1 MNTKDK
7 IKLKCQEIEDL
18 LIQKNDAYGDS
29 ALNPV
34 GIFSSLK
41 ASEAIRIRLDDKLKR
56 IANVGLNDETEDTL
70 MDCAGYMVLLM
81 IANDNESNDIQKCV
95 REGEPSSHTNGNSS
109 EQDSSGE
116 VWFDNISGTR
126 WS

>member
-70 MDCAGYMVLLM
+70 MDCAG
-81 IANDNESNDIQKCV
+81 
-95 REGEPSSHTNGNSS
+95 
-109 EQDSSGE
+109 
-116 VWFDNISGTR
+116 
-126 WS
+126 

>member
-7 IKLKCQEIEDL
+7 IKLKCQEVKDL

-81 IANDNESNDIQKCV
+81 IANDNESNNIQERL
-95 REGEPSSHTNGNSS
+95 REGGTTPHTTSDSTKDDPRGKFWFSHSTS
-109 EQDSSGE
+109 
-116 VWFDNISGTR
+116 T
-126 WS
+126 

>member
-70 MDCAGYMVLLM
+70 LDCAGYMVLLM
-81 IANDNESNDIQKCV
+81 IAIDNESNNIQERLRKKGTTSYTAGDGTEEDTV
-95 REGEPSSHTNGNSS
+95 W
-109 EQDSSGE
+109 E
-116 VWFDNISGTR
+116 VWFSDSTGP
-126 WS
+126 

>member
-1 MNTKDK
+1 MNTKEK

-81 IANDNESNDIQKCV
+81 IANDNESNNIQERL
-95 REGEPSSHTNGNSS
+95 REGGTAPHTAR
-109 EQDSSGE
+109 DSSQEDTGGK
-116 VWFDNISGTR
+116 VWFSDST
-126 WS
+126 ST

>member
-7 IKLKCQEIEDL
+7 IKLKCQEVEDL

-70 MDCAGYMVLLM
+70 LDCAGYMVLLM
-81 IANDNESNDIQKCV
+81 IANDNESNNIQE
-95 REGEPSSHTNGNSS
+95 RIRQGSTASHTAS
-109 EQDSSGE
+109 DSAKKNTGGQI
-116 VWFDNISGTR
+116 WFSDST
-126 WS
+126 ST

>member
-7 IKLKCQEIEDL
+7 IKLKCQEVKDL

-70 MDCAGYMVLLM
+70 LDCAGYMVLLM
-81 IANDNESNDIQKCV
+81 IAIDNESNNIQERL
-95 REGEPSSHTNGNSS
+95 REESTTSHTPG
-109 EQDSSGE
+109 DSTQEDTVGE
-116 VWFDNISGTR
+116 VWFSDSTGT
-126 WS
+126 

>member
-1 MNTKDK
+1 MNTKEK

-70 MDCAGYMVLLM
+70 LDCAGYMVLLM
-81 IANDNESNDIQKCV
+81 IANDNESNNIQERLRKK
-95 REGEPSSHTNGNSS
+95 GTTSYTAGNSTK
-109 EQDSSGE
+109 EDTVGE
-116 VWFDNISGTR
+116 VWFSDSTGT
-126 WS
+126 

>member
-7 IKLKCQEIEDL
+7 IKLKCQEVKDL

-81 IANDNESNDIQKCV
+81 IANDNESNNIQERL
-95 REGEPSSHTNGNSS
+95 REGGTTPHTTS
-109 EQDSSGE
+109 DSAKEDPRGKF
-116 VWFDNISGTR
+116 WFSDST
-126 WS
+126 ST

>member
-1 MNTKDK
+1 MNTKEK

-18 LIQKNDAYGDS
+18 IIQKNDAYGDS

-70 MDCAGYMVLLM
+70 LDCAGYMILLM
-81 IANDNESNDIQKCV
+81 IANDNESNNIQERL
-95 REGEPSSHTNGNSS
+95 REGGTTPHTTKHSVEEDTGG
-109 EQDSSGE
+109 Q
-116 VWFDNISGTR
+116 VWFSDST
-126 WS
+126 ST

>member
-1 MNTKDK
+1 MNTKEK

-81 IANDNESNDIQKCV
+81 IANDNESNNIQERL
-95 REGEPSSHTNGNSS
+95 REGGTTPHTAEHSI
-109 EQDSSGE
+109 EEDTVGE

>member
-7 IKLKCQEIEDL
+7 IKLKCQEVEDL

-81 IANDNESNDIQKCV
+81 IALDNESDNISKHKGHEKSTSHND
-95 REGEPSSHTNGNSS
+95 TNSLD
-109 EQDSSGE
+109 EDTVGE
-116 VWFDNISGTR
+116 VWFSHQSNT
-126 WS
+126 

>member
-7 IKLKCQEIEDL
+7 IKLKCQEVKDL

-70 MDCAGYMVLLM
+70 LDCAGYMVLLM
-81 IANDNESNDIQKCV
+81 IANDNESNNIQERL
-95 REGEPSSHTNGNSS
+95 REGGTTPHTTS
-109 EQDSSGE
+109 DSAKEDPRGKF
-116 VWFDNISGTR
+116 WFSDST
-126 WS
+126 ST